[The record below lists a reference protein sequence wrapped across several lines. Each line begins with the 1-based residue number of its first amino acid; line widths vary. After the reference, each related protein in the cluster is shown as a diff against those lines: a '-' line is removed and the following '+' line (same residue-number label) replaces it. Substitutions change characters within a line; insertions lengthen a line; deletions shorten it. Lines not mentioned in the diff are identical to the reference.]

1 MTRFLCHIIHA
12 ICFKLIRNCVGTAG
26 FSLGEIS
33 ALVFSGALTY
43 EEGLH
48 IIRVRAEAMQKAC
61 DEKAGAMVTVFL
73 NPGSPLK
80 LCIAAAINHC
90 EVRHKIQN
98 PCCKV
103 ANYLYPDCKVIAG
116 NKEVIRPVRW
126 EQTMYALYDRPTDVP
141 FPRTIEAGPGRQL
154 GAMLRMVSRGA
165 FDGYS
170 SIDV

>member
-1 MTRFLCHIIHA
+1 M
-12 ICFKLIRNCVGTAG
+12 VTAG

-43 EEGLH
+43 EEGESTYFHILMKTGLH

-73 NPGSPLK
+73 NPGSPLR

-116 NKEVIRPVRW
+116 NKEV
-126 EQTMYALYDRPTDVP
+126 MY
-141 FPRTIEAGPGRQL
+141 FKSG
-154 GAMLRMVSRGA
+154 
-165 FDGYS
+165 
-170 SIDV
+170 